1 MGPSRAPSRQPTAS
15 PTLDGCDFDIDAY
28 LDECYCD
35 GTLARFN
42 ADSAR
47 VRFASEEQSAPMPT
61 AMASDA
67 DGIDR
72 SLAVLSIALNV
83 AVLIVLLFL
92 VRSVKSLSMAQ
103 TAMTKA
109 QFDVDSEM
117 DALVSVSHQ

>member
-1 MGPSRAPSRQPTAS
+1 MGPSATPTDEPTAS

-83 AVLIVLLFL
+83 AVLIVLVFL

-103 TAMTKA
+103 TAIPKHSST
-109 QFDVDSEM
+109 
-117 DALVSVSHQ
+117 